1 MKSSCKPPTIPRNV
15 TLVRDELQ
23 QISDGTLAHYERAA
37 EAFWEGTRRHDVSQN
52 YAALLTHI
60 EGIAPFS
67 LLDFGCG
74 PGRDLRHFAALGH
87 KVMGLDGCERFCAM
101 ARAYSGCQVLQQDFM
116 NLSLEPNRYDGI
128 FANASLFHVP
138 SQELGRVLRQLCESL
153 KQDGVLFCSN
163 PHGHNEEGWSAGT
176 YSCFYDLPTWR
187 GHLNAIGFFEL
198 AHYYRP
204 EGRPRHEQPWLATVW
219 RAS

>member
-1 MKSSCKPPTIPRNV
+1 V

-37 EAFWEGTRRHDVSQN
+37 EAFWEGTRLHDVSQN

-74 PGRDLRHFAALGH
+74 PGRDLRHFSALGH
-87 KVMGLDGCERFCAM
+87 EVMGLDGCARFCAM
-101 ARAYSGCQVLQQDFM
+101 ARAYSGCQVLEQDFL
-116 NLSLEPNRYDGI
+116 NLSLQPNRYHGV

-138 SQELGRVLRQLCESL
+138 SQEIRRVLGQLRDSL
-153 KQDGVLFCSN
+153 KRGGVLFCSN

-187 GHLNAIGFFEL
+187 GHLDAVGFLEL

-204 EGRPRHEQPWLATVW
+204 EGRPRPEQPWLATVW

>member
-1 MKSSCKPPTIPRNV
+1 VLNRRPPTSPGGT
-15 TLVRDELQ
+15 TLSRDELRR
-23 QISDGTLAHYERAA
+23 ISEETRAHYERSA
-37 EAFWEGTRRHDVSQN
+37 EAFWQSTQAHDVSQN
-52 YAALLTHI
+52 YAALLTAI

-87 KVMGLDGCERFCAM
+87 NVVGLDGCERFCTM
-101 ARAYSGCQVLQQDFM
+101 ARAYSGCQVLQQDFL
-116 NLSLEPNRYDGI
+116 NLSLPRSYYDGI

-138 SQELGRVLRQLCESL
+138 SQELPGVLGQLHDSL
-153 KQDGVLFCSN
+153 TRGGVLFCSN
-163 PHGHNEEGWSAGT
+163 PHGHNEEGWSAGR

-187 GHLNAIGFFEL
+187 SHLEAIGFLEL

-204 EGRPRHEQPWLATVW
+204 LGLPRQEQPWLATLW